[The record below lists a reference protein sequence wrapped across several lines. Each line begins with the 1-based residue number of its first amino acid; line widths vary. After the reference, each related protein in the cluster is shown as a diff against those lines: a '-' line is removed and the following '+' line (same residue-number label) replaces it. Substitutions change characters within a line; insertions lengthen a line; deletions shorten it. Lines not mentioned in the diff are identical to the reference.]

1 MGKKIFS
8 GFKDCLKGFIV
19 SNKPE
24 KIENDFLEINLI
36 KVIVCGSPIIGDKI
50 LNAKNIYTLY
60 SKYGTANLAKKIGGN
75 YSLVIID
82 EKYSINIVRDRIGLS
97 PVYYSLINGF
107 ICSSNIGPII
117 KVRTENYSYNKSN
130 RQVCFLQL

>member
-1 MGKKIFS
+1 MGKKYFQ

-82 EKYSINIVRDRIGLS
+82 EKKYSINIVRDRIGLS
-97 PVYYSLINGF
+97 PVYYSLI
-107 ICSSNIGPII
+107 
-117 KVRTENYSYNKSN
+117 
-130 RQVCFLQL
+130 